1 MWISIINK
9 KKKNTLMGDIMW
21 LIMKAHLTNQLEIL
35 SIKTAMLI
43 IKWDKED
50 RENQVTLRKY
60 KILIWFMMVIFLI
73 QCLINT
79 ENLKSKIRI
88 ILSRKST
95 KMIRICIGQSKH
107 LCKMQMS
114 LSKIIANLNLLMVK
128 TMTVCQI
135 TMLVLMKY

>member
-9 KKKNTLMGDIMW
+9 KKKNILMEDIMW

-95 KMIRICIGQSKH
+95 KMIQICIGQSKH